1 MHMAKNLLLFL
12 ILLPTLAFSQN
23 QRLKI
28 LRAVV
33 VSDSIQVERLS
44 VINVTAGTF
53 TTTDDLGQF
62 SIFAKEDDVLI
73 VSGVAFDSKE
83 IILKDA
89 DFKEMIFKI
98 HVNVKV
104 NQLDEV
110 KIAPFKLS
118 GDLVYDAKRIKL
130 KPAFKS
136 EIPKLDLSNLEIK
149 GVKVRAENMF
159 EPKKMNGV
167 DFVKVGGMIANL
179 FKGSSNAFKP
189 VPEKIITYEE
199 FVTQTKARFSTKFFK
214 ETLKL
219 EEDQINL
226 FLTYSFSNEIQAKK
240 LLEPSKG
247 LAFMEFMIAKSEEFH
262 KKN

>member
-1 MHMAKNLLLFL
+1 MAKHILLFL
-12 ILLPTLAFSQN
+12 IFLPMLSFSQN
-23 QRLKI
+23 ERLKI
-28 LRAVV
+28 LRAII

-44 VINVTAGTF
+44 VVNVTAETF
-53 TTTDDLGQF
+53 TITDDLGQF

-73 VSGVAFDSKE
+73 ISGVAFDSKE
-83 IILKDA
+83 IILKNS

-98 HVNVKV
+98 HVNIKV

-130 KPAFKS
+130 KPAFKV
-136 EIPKLDLSNLEIK
+136 ELPKLDVSKLEIT
-149 GVKVRAENMF
+149 GVSVRTVNMF

-167 DFVKVGGMIANL
+167 DFIKVGGMVADL
-179 FKGSSNAFKP
+179 FKGSSNTFKP
-189 VPEKIITYEE
+189 IPEKIITYEE
-199 FVTQTKARFSTKFFK
+199 FVTQTKVRFSTNFFK

-219 EEDQINL
+219 DEDQINL

-240 LLEPSKG
+240 LLDPSNG